1 MSKFI
6 GIEPPKRFLAIRK
19 HKDGGEQTVEVFAS
33 KAECEAWIG
42 KQPQPKN
49 DAWRW
54 YVGEY

>member
-6 GIEPPKRFLAIRK
+6 GLEPQRFLAIRK
-19 HKDGGEQTVEVFAS
+19 HKDGGEQVVEYFDS
-33 KAECEAWIG
+33 KAECEAWIR